1 MAGRW
6 LSARGRQKWS
16 WRSSP
21 GTDYLWKALWVM
33 QRLCTKSCTQWET
46 VRFLARACCH
56 DICVFKRALCN
67 HGVNTSGKGN
77 ERGWETI
84 WALIALI
91 QGRDEGLSNL
101 QFMASR
107 GTWQMIVNDWAMS
120 EKVSRIA
127 CSFYQPRATMM
138 GPLGFLQPE
147 LGKHS
152 QMGQNWV
159 LPCL

>member
-1 MAGRW
+1 MQEVGRNEAEEVAQGQITYERPCG
-6 LSARGRQKWS
+6 SCKGF
-16 WRSSP
+16 
-21 GTDYLWKALWVM
+21 
-33 QRLCTKSCTQWET
+33 CTKSCTQWET

-107 GTWQMIVNDWAMS
+107 GTWQMIVND
-120 EKVSRIA
+120 
-127 CSFYQPRATMM
+127 
-138 GPLGFLQPE
+138 
-147 LGKHS
+147 
-152 QMGQNWV
+152 
-159 LPCL
+159 